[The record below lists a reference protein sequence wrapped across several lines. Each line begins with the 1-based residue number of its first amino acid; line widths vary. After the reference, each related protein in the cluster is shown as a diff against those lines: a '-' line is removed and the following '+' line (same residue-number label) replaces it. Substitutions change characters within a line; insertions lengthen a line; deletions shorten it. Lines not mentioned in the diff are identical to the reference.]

1 MEDFFNKKFFK
12 IFDLPAFSDEYKETL
27 DRFREIKRGFS
38 YDPFYLFSF
47 SVNIFDERI
56 DFVPE
61 ICPQIV
67 WRMIALGKRIG
78 EKIRCENVAF
88 LGITGHY
95 IKLVKVNADP
105 NLFNIDWNEVFRAP
119 WPEFTESSLF
129 IAKKMYETSPEFY
142 VCEKLSEGFIPFGYS
157 MN

>member
-56 DFVPE
+56 DFEFKLFPE
-61 ICPQIV
+61 ICPPIV

-78 EKIRCENVAF
+78 EKIRCENVEF

-95 IKLVKVNADP
+95 IKLVKVNSD
-105 NLFNIDWNEVFRAP
+105 EVFRAP

-157 MN
+157 TN